1 LSGLSRV
8 AGALADPAREAM
20 VAALADGTTRPA
32 GELASI
38 AGVSPQSASA
48 HLQKLVEAKVLA
60 VWTQGRVRYYHIAD
74 DDAATTI
81 ENLANLAAK
90 SRVDRLG
97 NNKHLSELRQIRSCY
112 HHLAGQLG
120 VAMGK
125 ILVQRRYV
133 RMEGRTGIV
142 TDAGLA
148 WCRQEG
154 IAFSRN
160 QAASVRLCVDWT
172 ERVP

>member
-1 LSGLSRV
+1 
-8 AGALADPAREAM
+8 
-20 VAALADGTTRPA
+20 
-32 GELASI
+32 
-38 AGVSPQSASA
+38 
-48 HLQKLVEAKVLA
+48 
-60 VWTQGRVRYYHIAD
+60 
-74 DDAATTI
+74 
-81 ENLANLAAK
+81 
-90 SRVDRLG
+90 
-97 NNKHLSELRQIRSCY
+97 
-112 HHLAGQLG
+112 
-120 VAMGK
+120 MGK

-172 ERVP
+172 ERVPHLAGTFPTAVFQWLIERNCLHEGDVPRTLRLTFRGREFMRRLGVL